1 MNEHRM
7 SDPPLRWRKRPVV
20 IEAVRITAA
29 DYNGRTWNG
38 SPFALPG
45 GELPKWL
52 DMALQDGTLNV
63 HPSGTNYAMW
73 AIRTTEGT
81 MIAGPGDWIIR
92 GLQGELYPCK
102 ADIFEATYEP
112 A

>member
-1 MNEHRM
+1 M

-20 IEAVRITAA
+20 IEAVRVTAA
-29 DYNGRTWNG
+29 DYNGRTWDG

-52 DMALQDGTLNV
+52 GTALQDGTLNV
-63 HPSGTNYAMW
+63 HPSDTKYAMW
-73 AIRTTEGT
+73 AIRTPEGT
-81 MIAGPGDWIIR
+81 MIAGPGDWIIC
-92 GLQGELYPCK
+92 GVQGELYPCK
-102 ADIFEATYEP
+102 PDTFEASYEP